1 MKTNISE
8 FFDESSAL
16 YPDRI
21 AVVPQGEKG
30 REVTFGQLKDMT
42 DAYACEF
49 RRTGIA
55 KGTKVLMMLRPGTDF
70 IAAVFAVF
78 KIGAI
83 PVLIDPGMGLKNLL
97 NCIRKTSPEA
107 MIGISR
113 AHWIKYFFPGV
124 FKSVRI
130 SISKGAC
137 PPPFTPRL
145 EHLLKHQEKN
155 ILFKCEETK
164 LDDTAAI
171 VFTTGSTGPPK
182 GVVYTHGIYIAQLDI
197 IRKTYGA
204 GPSETDLPAFPLFA
218 LFSIAAG
225 MPVVIPEMDPSR
237 PANVNPEKIIEAVT
251 KNNVTFSFG
260 SPALWM
266 KVSAYCIEKNIRLPS
281 LKKVLM
287 AGAPINSDV
296 HEMVKKIIS
305 PEGETLVPYGAT
317 EALPIANFAGTEM
330 LAETAKKTADGA
342 GFCIGRPIDGM
353 TIKIIDAVKGPIE
366 KWSPSLELRLGSKG
380 EIVVKGPVVTPCY
393 FNEPEHTKNAKIA
406 DAGGKVWHRMGDI
419 GYYDEKGRLWFCGR
433 KAHRVI
439 TKDGIL
445 YSVCCEAI
453 FNMHP
458 GISRCALVGIGPE
471 GRQTPVIVIEPKS
484 GKMPGSED
492 EKMKFIDELN
502 DLGADH
508 DFTLRISHFLFHPAF
523 PVDIRH
529 NAKIFREKLAAWAR
543 RKVHLDRIT
552 G

>member
-1 MKTNISE
+1 MKTNIAA
-8 FFDESSAL
+8 FFEESSVS
-16 YPDRI
+16 YSDRI
-21 AVVPQGEKG
+21 AVISQCEKG
-30 REVTFGQLKDMT
+30 RRVTFGQLKDMA

-49 RRTGIA
+49 RGTGIA
-55 KGTKVLMMLRPGTDF
+55 KGAKVLMMLRPGVDF
-70 IAAVFAVF
+70 MAAVFAVF

-83 PVLIDPGMGLKNLL
+83 PVLIDPGMGLRNLL

-113 AHWIKYFFPGV
+113 AHWLRLLFPFFFSTV
-124 FKSVRI
+124 KI
-130 SISKGAC
+130 SIVHGAFA
-137 PPPFTPRL
+137 PPWITKL
-145 EHLLKHQEKN
+145 ESLLKKN
-155 ILFKCEETK
+155 TRDGNFKCEETK

-204 GPSETDLPAFPLFA
+204 GPSEIDLPAFPLFA
-218 LFSIAAG
+218 LFSTAVG
-225 MPVVIPEMDPSR
+225 MPVVIPDMDPSR
-237 PANVNPEKIIEAVT
+237 PANADPEKIIEAV
-251 KNNVTFSFG
+251 KENNVTFSFG
-260 SPALWM
+260 SPALWK
-266 KVSAYCIEKNIRLPS
+266 KVSAYCIGKNIKLSS

-296 HEMVKKIIS
+296 HAMVKRIIS
-305 PEGETLVPYGAT
+305 PDGETLVPYGAT

-330 LAETAKKTADGA
+330 LAETAGKTSDGA
-342 GFCIGRPIDGM
+342 GYCIGRPIDGM
-353 TIKIIDAVKGPIE
+353 TIKIIDAVNRPIE
-366 KWSPSLELRLGSKG
+366 KWSPTLEVPQGSKG

-393 FNEPEHTKNAKIA
+393 FNEPEHTRNAKIA
-406 DAGGKVWHRMGDI
+406 DTDGQVWHRMGDI
-419 GYYDEKGRLWFCGR
+419 GYYDENGRLWFCGR
-433 KAHRVI
+433 KAHRVL

-453 FNMHP
+453 FNRHP
-458 GISRCALVGIGPE
+458 DVSRSALVGVGSE
-471 GRQTPVIVIEPKS
+471 GRQTPVIIIEPKS
-484 GKMPGSED
+484 GKMPASED

-529 NAKIFREKLAAWAR
+529 NAKIFREKLSAWA
-543 RKVHLDRIT
+543 T
-552 G
+552 GKSGISA

>member
-1 MKTNISE
+1 MKTNIAE
-8 FFDESSAL
+8 FFEESSVL
-16 YPDRI
+16 YSDRLAI
-21 AVVPQGEKG
+21 VSQVEKG
-30 REVTFGQLKDMT
+30 RKVTFRQLKDMT
-42 DAYACEF
+42 NAYACEF
-49 RRTGIA
+49 HRAGIA
-55 KGTKVLMMLRPGTDF
+55 KGTKVLMMLQPGTDF

-97 NCIRKTSPEA
+97 DCIRKTSPEA
-107 MIGISR
+107 MIGISK
-113 AHWIKYFFPGV
+113 AHWIKYFFP
-124 FKSVRI
+124 FFFSTIKI
-130 SISKGAC
+130 SIVHGAFA
-137 PPPFTPRL
+137 PPWITKL
-145 EHLLKHQEKN
+145 EMLLKKN
-155 ILFKCEETK
+155 NKNRNFKCEETK

-197 IRKTYGA
+197 IRQTYGA

-218 LFSIAAG
+218 LFSIAVG

-260 SPALWM
+260 SPALWR
-266 KVSAYCIEKNIRLPS
+266 KVSAYCIEKNMRLPS

-296 HEMVKKIIS
+296 HEMVKRIIS
-305 PEGETLVPYGAT
+305 PDGETLVPYGAT

-330 LAETAKKTADGA
+330 LAETAEKTAAGA
-342 GFCIGRPIDGM
+342 GYCIGRPIDGM

-366 KWSPSLELRLGSKG
+366 KWSPALELRQGSKG
-380 EIVVKGPVVTPCY
+380 EIMVKGPVVTPCY
-393 FNEPEHTKNAKIA
+393 FNEPEHTRNAKIA
-406 DAGGKVWHRMGDI
+406 DTDGKVWHRMGDI

-433 KAHRVI
+433 KAHRVM
-439 TKDGIL
+439 TETRIL

-453 FNMHP
+453 FNRHP
-458 GISRCALVGIGPE
+458 DVSRSALVGIGPE
-471 GRQTPVIVIEPKS
+471 GRQTPVIIIEPKS

-508 DFTLRISHFLFHPAF
+508 DFTLRISQFLFHPAF

-529 NAKIFREKLAAWAR
+529 NAKIFREKLADWA
-543 RKVHLDRIT
+543 KDKSIKS
-552 G
+552 

>member
-1 MKTNISE
+1 MKTNIAE
-8 FFDESSAL
+8 FFGETSIL
-16 YPDRI
+16 YSDRT
-21 AVVPQGEKG
+21 AVVSQGEKN
-30 REVTFGQLKDMT
+30 RRMTFGELGNMT

-55 KGTKVLMMLRPGTDF
+55 KGTKVLMMLRPGADF

-107 MIGISR
+107 MIGISK
-113 AHWIKYFFPGV
+113 AHWIKYFFP
-124 FKSVRI
+124 FFFSTVRI
-130 SISKGAC
+130 SIVHGAFA
-137 PPPFTPRL
+137 PPWITKL
-145 EHLLKHQEKN
+145 ESLLKKN
-155 ILFKCEETK
+155 IKDTIFKCEETK

-197 IRKTYGA
+197 IRRTYGA
-204 GPSETDLPAFPLFA
+204 GPSEIDLPAFPLFA

-225 MPVVIPEMDPSR
+225 MGVVIPDMDPSR
-237 PANVNPEKIIEAVT
+237 PANVDPEKIIEAVT

-260 SPALWM
+260 SPALWR
-266 KVSAYCIEKNIRLPS
+266 KVSSYCIEKNIRLPS

-296 HEMVKKIIS
+296 HAAVKKIIS

-330 LAETAKKTADGA
+330 LAETAEKTADGA
-342 GFCIGRPIDGM
+342 GHCIGRPIAGM
-353 TIKIIDAVKGPIE
+353 TIKIIAAVNGPIE
-366 KWSPSLELRLGSKG
+366 NWSPSLELRQGSKG

-393 FNEPEHTKNAKIA
+393 FNEPEHTRNAKIA
-406 DAGGKVWHRMGDI
+406 DTDGKIWHRMGDI
-419 GYYDEKGRLWFCGR
+419 GYYDVKGRLWFCGR

-453 FNMHP
+453 FNRHP
-458 GISRCALVGIGPE
+458 DVSRCALVGVGPE
-471 GRQTPVIVIEPKS
+471 GKQTPVIIIEPKS
-484 GKMPGSED
+484 GKMPVSKE
-492 EKMKFIDELN
+492 EKLKFIDELN

-508 DFTLRISHFLFHPAF
+508 DFTLRISQFLFHPSF

-529 NAKIFREKLAAWAR
+529 NAKIFREQLAEWAAG
-543 RKVHLDRIT
+543 KA
-552 G
+552 